1 MEGERE
7 RRDDRP
13 RPTAEE
19 EEGTNEEGNGTME
32 GGRDGRKEGSDEAGW
47 RKQEDCSLME
57 GGREGETGAAWVG
70 RSRDKL
76 GDIGD
81 CATESGIECLSVAEC
96 SSKTGKGGKG
106 EEGGGSVRSSAV
118 VGGSIY
124 KQKEEEAAAF
134 EVEVGKRRRK
144 RVGESGGC
152 DRSVAGN
159 IRRIGKCARQAAP
172 AL

>member
-1 MEGERE
+1 
-7 RRDDRP
+7 
-13 RPTAEE
+13 
-19 EEGTNEEGNGTME
+19 ME

-124 KQKEEEAAAF
+124 KQKEEDRGGGVRSGSGE
-134 EVEVGKRRRK
+134 EEEEKSR
-144 RVGESGGC
+144 RVGRLRSLGG
-152 DRSVAGN
+152 
-159 IRRIGKCARQAAP
+159 GKY
-172 AL
+172 